1 MTSNTRSHVLLTL
14 GVLFTVGGATRFIPS
29 TFAQAEGSKPADQM
43 DVATPVSAKPT
54 KTDRLPSPV
63 DLSTPA
69 RPLLRAAGSK
79 EVCFSGETAKLMAE
93 DSAQLLQDREDLHD
107 KEMSL
112 QEWQAELKAQSAELK
127 TIRETL
133 EARWQTMQD
142 ESDTD
147 LTHLA
152 QMYGSM
158 KPDQAAQIFDQM
170 DPSFAAGF
178 LRKLSSDQAGVIMA
192 NMNTEKAYIVSVKL
206 ASINGDIRNSRDPS
220 KL

>member
-14 GVLFTVGGATRFIPS
+14 GVLFTVGGATRFIP
-29 TFAQAEGSKPADQM
+29 TTLAEAEASKPADQT
-43 DVATPVSAKPT
+43 DVATPARAEPT
-54 KTDRLPSPV
+54 KANHSSSAT
-63 DLSTPA
+63 
-69 RPLLRAAGSK
+69 PLLHASGSD

-93 DSAQLLQDREDLHD
+93 DSAQLILDRENLHD

-112 QEWQAELKAQSAELK
+112 EEWQAELKAQSAELK

-133 EARWQTMQD
+133 EARWQTMQE
-142 ESDTD
+142 ESETD

-158 KPDQAAQIFDQM
+158 KPDQAAQIFDKM

-178 LRKLSSDQAGVIMA
+178 LRKLSSDEAGLIMA
-192 NMNTEKAYIVSVKL
+192 NMDTEKAYIVSVKL
-206 ASINGDIRNSRDPS
+206 ASINGDIRNSQNRP

>member
-14 GVLFTVGGATRFIPS
+14 GVLFTVGGATRFIP
-29 TFAQAEGSKPADQM
+29 TTLAEAEASKPVDQQ
-43 DVATPVSAKPT
+43 DVATPAHAKPT
-54 KTDRLPSPV
+54 KASQSPTPSP
-63 DLSTPA
+63 
-69 RPLLRAAGSK
+69 LLHASGSD

-93 DSAQLLQDREDLHD
+93 DSAQLILDRENLHD

-112 QEWQAELKAQSAELK
+112 EEWQAELKAQSAELK

-133 EARWQTMQD
+133 EARWQTMQE
-142 ESDTD
+142 ESETD

-158 KPDQAAQIFDQM
+158 KPDQAAQIFDKM

-178 LRKLSSDQAGVIMA
+178 LRKLSSDEAGLIMA
-192 NMNTEKAYIVSVKL
+192 NMDTEKAYIVSVKL
-206 ASINGDIRNSRDPS
+206 ASINGDIRNSQNRP